1 MAKGEDTAGHP
12 NRQVGRDRMRAILG
26 VTYTRQEL
34 REAAFH
40 GQVNSALGHGSSM
53 PRNQMTLGERLRDP
67 DD

>member
-1 MAKGEDTAGHP
+1 MARGEDTANHP
-12 NRQVGRDRMRAILG
+12 GRKVGRVRSLG

-40 GQVNSALGHGSSM
+40 GQVNSALGYGSSM
-53 PRNQMTLGERLRDP
+53 PRSQMTLDERLRDP

>member
-1 MAKGEDTAGHP
+1 MAHGEDTAGHP
-12 NRQVGRDRMRAILG
+12 GRQVSRMREILG
-26 VTYTRQEL
+26 VNYTRTEL

-53 PRNQMTLGERLRDP
+53 PRNQMTLDERLRDP